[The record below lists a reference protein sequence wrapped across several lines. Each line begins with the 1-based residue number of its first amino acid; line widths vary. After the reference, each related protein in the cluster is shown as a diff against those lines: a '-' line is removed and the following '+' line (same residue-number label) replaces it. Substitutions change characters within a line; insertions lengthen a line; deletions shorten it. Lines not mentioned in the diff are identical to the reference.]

1 MRVEKKLIE
10 RSGDYLLVDLT
21 LNLSDLV
28 VRSNRSVTYTPV
40 IQRGDSLRRLPALI
54 VNGRNRQIL
63 YERTGRDIATDG
75 EFAVRR
81 KNGTEQRFDY
91 HARVPYAR
99 WMDGSEMALAI
110 DECGCGWE
118 ALKNDRSALFPIHL
132 NRTPRPLMAYVAPPV
147 EVKNR
152 AKEGSAF
159 LDFPVNRTEIRPD
172 YRQNSPSPV
181 SA

>member
-1 MRVEKKLIE
+1 MKRRFLPIALLLAGSLAAANAYAQENTLRVEKKLIE

-99 WMDGSEMALAI
+99 WMGGPQERPERALP
-110 DECGCGWE
+110 DPPEP
-118 ALKNDRSALFPIHL
+118 DPSAAHGLRGAAGGGEEPG
-132 NRTPRPLMAYVAPPV
+132 
-147 EVKNR
+147 
-152 AKEGSAF
+152 EGG
-159 LDFPVNRTEIRPD
+159 
-172 YRQNSPSPV
+172 
-181 SA
+181 

>member
-1 MRVEKKLIE
+1 MKRRFLPIALLLAGSLAAANAYAQENTLRVEKKLIE

-99 WMDGSEMALAI
+99 WMDCSEMALAI
-110 DECGCGWE
+110 ARTTARTRASWR
-118 ALKNDRSALFPIHL
+118 RSKRPSSPCAAI
-132 NRTPRPLMAYVAPPV
+132 NTP
-147 EVKNR
+147 
-152 AKEGSAF
+152 
-159 LDFPVNRTEIRPD
+159 
-172 YRQNSPSPV
+172 PSPV